1 LAGKLP
7 QVFLIKMILIFP
19 LFNLKRF
26 LGLSISGALCVGLV
40 NCSERHT
47 ENTKTSSSP
56 ETLIVE
62 ESQFTTD
69 TIPSKMV
76 WIPGGTFQMGTV
88 DRTFAD
94 AQPVHQVM
102 VDGFW
107 MDEHEVTN
115 AEFAAFVK
123 TTNYITVA
131 ERPLNPADFPG
142 IPVENLIPGSG
153 VFTPPSEAVPLDNV
167 LQWWRYIPGASWRH
181 PTGPSST
188 LKGQQNKPV
197 VHVCYE
203 DAVAY
208 AKWTG
213 KRLPTEAEWEYAAQA
228 GKGLQKYYWGN
239 ELKPN
244 GKWVANIYQ
253 GNFPNKNTGED
264 GHMRAAPVKSYPA
277 NAFGL
282 YDMEGNVWEWCHDL
296 YRPDYYLHSP
306 AKNPQGPQDSYD
318 PDEPDLIKRVQRG
331 GSFLCSDQYCIRY
344 KPGSRGKGEVSSA
357 SDNLGFRC
365 VKDGNPPKKS

>member
-1 LAGKLP
+1 
-7 QVFLIKMILIFP
+7 MILIFP
-19 LFNLKRF
+19 VFNLKKL
-26 LGLSISGALCVGLV
+26 LGLSISGALCVSLV
-40 NCSERHT
+40 NCSEKRP
-47 ENTKTSSSP
+47 ENTKIYSSP
-56 ETLIVE
+56 ETLIE
-62 ESQFTTD
+62 QENPFTTD

-88 DRTFAD
+88 NGNFAD
-94 AQPVHQVM
+94 AQPVHQIM

-123 TTNYITVA
+123 TTNYVTVA

-142 IPVENLIPGSG
+142 VPMENLIPGSG
-153 VFTPPSEAVPLDNV
+153 VFTPTLEAVSLDNV

-208 AKWTG
+208 AKWGG

-228 GKGLQKYYWGN
+228 GQGLQKYYWGN

-264 GHMRAAPVKSYPA
+264 GYMRAAPVKSYPA

-296 YRPDYYLHSP
+296 YRPDYYQHSST
-306 AKNPQGPQDSYD
+306 KNPQGPQDSYD
-318 PDEPDLIKRVQRG
+318 PDEPGLIKRVQRG